1 MKKAVVSV
9 IVLSLLVLAGCEL
22 FPTIS
27 WEDIKGEWDFPDT
40 EFNDSTI
47 RAIHLSLMDPAEG
60 ESEYMIDLGW
70 DVGDLN
76 FWYHGHGTM
85 SGNIF
90 NGHYLVGGPD
100 TTEYSI
106 TVTFSLSDDNKL
118 RAVFDGE
125 GPLDGLIL
133 EHGTLSPVG

>member
-1 MKKAVVSV
+1 VS
-9 IVLSLLVLAGCEL
+9 CFRL
-22 FPTIS
+22 FRGR
-27 WEDIKGEWDFPDT
+27 DIKGEWDFPDT

-47 RAIHLSLMDPAEG
+47 TAIHLSLMDPGEG
-60 ESEYMIDLGW
+60 ETEYRIDLSW
-70 DVGDLN
+70 NN
-76 FWYHGHGTM
+76 FDNFYYGEGTM

-90 NGHYLVGGPD
+90 NGHYQVGGGD
-100 TTEYSI
+100 DTEYPIS
-106 TVTFSLSDDNKL
+106 VTFSLSDDNKL

>member
-1 MKKAVVSV
+1 MKKAVVSI
-9 IVLSLLVLAGCEL
+9 IVLSLLALAGCEL
-22 FPTIS
+22 FPTMS
-27 WEDIKGEWDFPDT
+27 WDDIKGEWDFPNT

-47 RAIHLSLMDPAEG
+47 TAIRLSLMDPEEG
-60 ESEYMIDLGW
+60 DSEIRVIDLHLDDTLYYGE
-70 DVGDLN
+70 
-76 FWYHGHGTM
+76 GTM

-90 NGHYLVGGPD
+90 NGHYQVGGGD
-100 TTEYSI
+100 DTEYSI
-106 TVTFSLSDDNKL
+106 SVTFSLSDDNKL